1 MVGCC
6 EGDKKKDELRNQ
18 FNNNPSSPTALLEAI
33 LEEWKTDSH
42 IEFNKLDV
50 SSQETPKL
58 HAKYL
63 DMYSDAKLRLKDAE
77 FKQKVLLKDKYLYYN
92 GKMSQEELAEK
103 GWEPDPFNGLKIL
116 KGEMEYYYDS
126 DPEIQKSEEKIQ
138 YYKTVIETLTEII
151 NNLNWRH
158 QTIGNMIKWKQ
169 FESGN

>member
-1 MVGCC
+1 MIDLKQIHAMWA
-6 EGDKKKDELRNQ
+6 E
-18 FNNNPSSPTALLEAI
+18 
-33 LEEWKTDSH
+33 DSK
-42 IEFNKLDV
+42 ISQSKLD
-50 SSQETPKL
+50 ETSRVTPML

-63 DMYSDAKLRLKDAE
+63 ELLSTTKLQLKRAE
-77 FKQKVLLKDKYLYYN
+77 FAQKGLLKDKWLYYN
-92 GKMSQEELAEK
+92 GKMSHEEMLDK

-116 KGEMEYYYDS
+116 KGEMDYYYDS

-138 YYKTVIETLTEII
+138 YYKTIIETLTEII